1 MPIAGAPQRPCVAPG
16 RAVMRPAVT
25 VDALLPALN
34 EAETLPRVLRDL
46 QGRGLRRIVVVDNG
60 STDATAEVA
69 RAGGAVVVSCPERGY
84 GAACLAGLAHLSASP
99 PDAVVFLDADGSDDP
114 DDLPAV
120 LGPVERGEADL
131 VIGSRVSGHAEP
143 GALTPV
149 QHFGNVL
156 SCRLLEGIWGVRFT
170 DLGPFRAVRWS
181 ALEQMQLADR
191 NFGFTV
197 EMQARAARLG
207 LRCAEVPVHY
217 RRRAGGQSKVAGT
230 IRGSA
235 KAGAKIL
242 YTIGREV
249 VLGRVA
255 PRALR

>member
-1 MPIAGAPQRPCVAPG
+1 MPIAEGPQRPCAAAG
-16 RAVMRPAVT
+16 RAVMRRTVT

-46 QGRGLRRIVVVDNG
+46 QARGLRQIVVVDNG
-60 STDATAEVA
+60 STDTTAEVA

-84 GAACLAGLAHLSASP
+84 GAACLAGLSHLAAAP
-99 PDAVVFLDADGSDDP
+99 PDVVVFLDADGSDDP

-131 VIGSRVSGHAEP
+131 VIGSRVSGQAEP

-156 SCRLLEGIWGVRFT
+156 SCRLLEVLWGVRFT
-170 DLGPFRAVRWS
+170 DLGPFRAVRWV
-181 ALEQMQLADR
+181 ALEQMQLTDR
-191 NFGFTV
+191 NFGWTV

-207 LRCAEVPVHY
+207 LRCLEVPVHY

-230 IRGSA
+230 VRGSA

-249 VLGRVA
+249 VLARVA
-255 PRALR
+255 PRPGR